1 MAAATRHVIIFQVVA
16 QVEEN
21 LKKNSIDDFKNG
33 LSNVQCCQKYHYTHY
48 TNMVADEPEV
58 TLYQV
63 PIKEVP
69 IVVEEIS
76 PNIVDKGLY
85 LLYLISSMN
94 RLHVDR

>member
-1 MAAATRHVIIFQVVA
+1 
-16 QVEEN
+16 
-21 LKKNSIDDFKNG
+21 
-33 LSNVQCCQKYHYTHY
+33 
-48 TNMVADEPEV
+48 MVADEPEV